1 MNEKEEIRK
10 IKEDWAAEFGSEILN
25 DEHGVLPENWA
36 EVKTK
41 LRSIPLDQNTETSTS
56 KDQKGLFPIWVWP
69 LLAAATIIA
78 AIWIYLPDS
87 KDPVQEIDW
96 AILDDVEVNELHLF
110 LEDSYIYDLASEN
123 HEELDEL
130 NEFSIEDETFEDWL
144 ETEKDILL
152 WVE

>member
-36 EVKTK
+36 EMKTK